1 MITSGEFN
9 LEDTEF
15 QTVCEKNNLFFIP
28 PFPFIYQS
36 VLMPGGKF
44 LEIGFLLWN
53 RVVWRGG
60 DWPRRNGEPHDAA
73 LSAKSQRKT

>member
-1 MITSGEFN
+1 
-9 LEDTEF
+9 
-15 QTVCEKNNLFFIP
+15 
-28 PFPFIYQS
+28 
-36 VLMPGGKF
+36 MPGGKF
-44 LEIGFLLWN
+44 LEIWVLLWN